1 VTIVEM
7 TTKDLEYYINVVYK
21 AEAEFEKIDSNYER
35 SSTVSKMLKNSI
47 AYYKQIVPERKR
59 QFM

>member
-1 VTIVEM
+1 M